1 MAQVTLTNL
10 ISKLSP
16 ELKQALEISA
26 GAAMNQGVP
35 AIEIEHWLLQL
46 ISQKDDG
53 LTQLWRSQNIDVE
66 KVVNELT
73 TKVGRLPKGNEGQ
86 PTLSPQLTELIKDA
100 WMIASVN
107 FGQGQIISLHLIQS
121 LLQQNVMG
129 MSTLTLASLS
139 EVSSQ
144 ALQGLITKTKVSK
157 EAGSV
162 PGQASSDS
170 GDALSKY
177 TINLTQQALDGKIDP
192 ISGRNSEVRK
202 AIDILCRKR
211 QNNPIFVGEP
221 GVGKTAVVEGL
232 ALRIAAGDVPSAI
245 QGVQLH
251 SLDLGLLQA
260 GASVKGEF
268 ENRLKDVI
276 NEVKNSETPIIVFI
290 DEAHTLIGAGGAAG
304 QNDAANLLKPA
315 LARGEFKTLA
325 ATTWAEYKKY
335 FEKDPA
341 LTRRFQLVTV
351 EEPSAEDAIQML
363 RGVADSLQSHHGA
376 FITESAIE
384 ASVNLSVRYL
394 PSRQL
399 PDKAISLLDTASARI
414 ALTQGA
420 KPELIESLEQRIRY
434 KKNELVARQKEQDL
448 FGGDSKEIA
457 SLLTSINA
465 DEAQLTSL
473 NSQWLKEV
481 DLVDQIKALQTQIG
495 HWGKYVNDETS
506 NVQSSDD
513 ELSDTQTDISAEDG
527 NSNDLATL
535 QHDLSALRENLSTLQ
550 GETPLVQALVDAN
563 TIAEIIGSWT
573 GIPVGTMLSDEI
585 EKLLSLESQ
594 LDQRVIGQNVAKQ
607 ELAKSIRISRA
618 GLTDNRKPIGV
629 FLMCGP
635 SGVGKTETAMA
646 LAEQLYGGTNDLTVI
661 NMTEFKEEHKISM
674 LLGSPAG
681 YVGFGEGGVLTE
693 AIRRNPYSV
702 LLLDE
707 MEKAHPGVHDLFY
720 QIFDKGSIK
729 DSEGRTVDF
738 KNTII
743 IMTSNAADQAI
754 CDACDDSEETL
765 DNAVLLETIRP
776 ELQRFF
782 KPAFLGRTTI
792 VPYYPLSDNEL
803 AKITE
808 IALNRIKKK
817 LAEQYQAT
825 FHWDES
831 FVDYVINKNSDPTT
845 GGRAVE
851 QIINRSLM
859 PKLAEECILRLSR
872 SETINHVEVTGIS
885 GSNFELSIS

>member
-1 MAQVTLTNL
+1 MTQVTLTNL
-10 ISKLSP
+10 VAKLSP
-16 ELKQALEISA
+16 ELKQALEVSA
-26 GAAMNQGVP
+26 GAAMNQNVP
-35 AIEIEHWLLQL
+35 SIETEHWLLQL
-46 ISQKDDG
+46 LSQQDKH
-53 LTQLWRSQNIDVE
+53 LNSLIQSQNLSQDNL
-66 KVVNELT
+66 VNELSS
-73 TKVGRLPKGNEGQ
+73 KIARFPKGNEGQ
-86 PTLSPQLTELIKDA
+86 PTLSQALTEIVKDA

-107 FGQGQIISLHLIQS
+107 YGHGEVISLHLIQAM
-121 LLQQNVMG
+121 LQQNVLG
-129 MSTLTLASLS
+129 MNTLQLESLQS
-139 EVSSQ
+139 VSLES
-144 ALQGLITKTKVSK
+144 LQGLINKTAVARAKTGAV
-157 EAGSV
+157 AADGTGGAPV
-162 PGQASSDS
+162 GN
-170 GDALSKY
+170 DALSKY
-177 TINLTQQALDGKIDP
+177 TTNLTQQALDGNIDP

-211 QNNPIFVGEP
+211 QNNPIMVGEP

-232 ALRIAAGDVPSAI
+232 ALRIAANEVPGAL
-245 QGVQLH
+245 QGVQIH

-276 NEVKNSETPIIVFI
+276 NEVKNSEKPIIVFI

-315 LARGEFKTLA
+315 LARGEFKTIA

-341 LTRRFQLVTV
+341 LTRRFQVV
-351 EEPSAEDAIQML
+351 SIEEPNAEDAKQML
-363 RGVADSLQSHHGA
+363 RGIAASLQKHHGA
-376 FITESAIE
+376 FIAESAID
-384 ASVNLSVRYL
+384 AAVHLSIRYL

-420 KPELIESLEQRIRY
+420 KPEVIEALEQTIRY
-434 KKNELVARQKEQDL
+434 QQNEKSALEKENAL
-448 FGGDSKEIA
+448 FGIAEDEIA
-457 SLLTSINA
+457 ELTTEIAEN
-465 DEAQLTSL
+465 EKKLTDY
-473 NSQWLKEV
+473 QARWKQEV
-481 DLVDQIKALQTQIG
+481 DLVDEIK
-495 HWGKYVNDETS
+495 
-506 NVQSSDD
+506 
-513 ELSDTQTDISAEDG
+513 
-527 NSNDLATL
+527 TL
-535 QHDLSALRENLSTLQ
+535 QQEISDEQAEESVDKAKQDKLNELIDQLGELQ
-550 GETPLVQALVDAN
+550 GEEPLVNAMVDDN
-563 TIAEIIGSWT
+563 TIAQVIANWT
-573 GIPVGTMLSDEI
+573 GIPVGNMMSDEI
-585 EKLLSLESQ
+585 ARLLSLEEE
-594 LDQRVIGQNVAKQ
+594 LDKRVIGQNVAKQ
-607 ELAKSIRISRA
+607 ELAKAIRISRA
-618 GLTDNRKPIGV
+618 GLTDSRKPIGV

-646 LAEQLYGGTNDLTVI
+646 LAEQLYGGSNDLTVI

-720 QIFDKGSIK
+720 QIFDKGHIK

-754 CDACDDSEETL
+754 CDVCADNSERLSNEE
-765 DNAVLLETIRP
+765 LLEAIRP
-776 ELQRFF
+776 DLQHYF

-792 VPYYPLSDNEL
+792 VPYYPLNDEEL

-808 IALNRIKKK
+808 ISLNRIKKK
-817 LAEQYQAT
+817 LAEQYQASFT
-825 FHWDES
+825 WDEG
-831 FVDYVINKNSDPTT
+831 FVDYVVGKNTDPTT

-859 PKLAEECILRLSR
+859 PKLAEECISRLSLQQPITQVSVTAAN
-872 SETINHVEVTGIS
+872 SEEG
-885 GSNFELSIS
+885 FELTIQ

>member
-1 MAQVTLTNL
+1 MTQVTLTNL
-10 ISKLSP
+10 VGKLSP
-16 ELKQALEISA
+16 ELKQALEASA
-26 GAAMNQGVP
+26 GAAMNQGVG
-35 AIEIEHWLLQL
+35 AIETEYWILQL
-46 ISQKDDG
+46 ISQKDPK
-53 LTQLWRSQNIDVE
+53 LMALCESQKLSLDAL
-66 KVVNELT
+66 VNELS
-73 TKVGRLPKGNEGQ
+73 KKISMLPKGNEGQ
-86 PTLSPQLTELIKDA
+86 PTLSHGLTELIKDA

-107 FGQGQIISLHLIQS
+107 YGHGEIVSLHLIQA
-121 LLQQNVMG
+121 LMQQNVLG
-129 MSTLTLASLS
+129 VNTLQLETLSSVSLES
-139 EVSSQ
+139 
-144 ALQGLITKTKVSK
+144 LQGLIKKTPIARNS
-157 EAGSV
+157 ATPSANGSV
-162 PGQASSDS
+162 DTTPAGN
-170 GDALSKY
+170 DALSKY
-177 TINLTQQALDGKIDP
+177 TVNLTQQAIDGNIDP
-192 ISGRNSEVRK
+192 ISGRNAEVRK

-211 QNNPIFVGEP
+211 QNNPIMVGEP

-232 ALRIAAGDVPSAI
+232 ALRIAADEVPSAL
-245 QGVQLH
+245 QGVQIH

-276 NEVKNSETPIIVFI
+276 NEVKSSEVPIIVFI

-315 LARGEFKTLA
+315 LARGEFKTIA

-341 LTRRFQLVTV
+341 LTRRFQVVTI
-351 EEPSAEDAIQML
+351 EEPNAEDAMQML
-363 RGVADSLQSHHGA
+363 RGVAASLQAHHGA
-376 FITESAIE
+376 FIAESAIE
-384 ASVNLSVRYL
+384 AAVNLSIRYL

-420 KPELIESLEQRIRY
+420 KPEVLETLEQTIRY
-434 KKNELVARQKEQDL
+434 QENEKSALEKEDAL
-448 FGGDSKEIA
+448 FSNSAELIKELTQSIEENQQALAAYYTRWEKEI
-457 SLLTSINA
+457 
-465 DEAQLTSL
+465 E
-473 NSQWLKEV
+473 
-481 DLVDQIKALQTQIG
+481 LVDQIKA
-495 HWGKYVNDETS
+495 
-506 NVQSSDD
+506 VQQDITEEQEQDAIDSSKQKQLDTLRT
-513 ELSDTQTDISAEDG
+513 ELAE
-527 NSNDLATL
+527 
-535 QHDLSALRENLSTLQ
+535 LQ
-550 GETPLVQALVDAN
+550 GEEPLVYAMVDDN
-563 TIAEIIGSWT
+563 TIAQVIANWT
-573 GIPVGTMLSDEI
+573 GIPVGNMMSDEI
-585 EKLLSLESQ
+585 AKLLTLEDE
-594 LDQRVIGQNVAKQ
+594 LNTRVIGQDVAKN
-607 ELAKSIRISRA
+607 ELAKAIRISRA

-646 LAEQLYGGTNDLTVI
+646 LAEQLYGGSNDLTVI

-720 QIFDKGSIK
+720 QIFDKGHIK

-754 CDACDDSEETL
+754 CDVCAKTTERI
-765 DNAVLLETIRP
+765 DNDELLESIRP
-776 ELQRFF
+776 DLQQYF

-792 VPYYPLSDNEL
+792 VPYYPLNDEEL

-808 IALNRIKKK
+808 ISLNRIKKK
-817 LAEQYQAT
+817 LAEQYQASFT
-825 FHWDES
+825 WDADFIQ
-831 FVDYVINKNSDPTT
+831 FVVDRNTDPTT

-859 PKLAEECILRLSR
+859 PRLAEECIGRLSR
-872 SETINHVEVTGIS
+872 SEPITQVTVS
-885 GSNFELSIS
+885 ATNNSADFDLSIK

>member
-1 MAQVTLTNL
+1 MTQVTLTNL
-10 ISKLSP
+10 VAKLSP
-16 ELKQALEISA
+16 ELKQALEVSA
-26 GAAMNQGVP
+26 GAAMNQNVP
-35 AIEIEHWLLQL
+35 SIETEHWLLQL
-46 ISQKDDG
+46 LSQQDKH
-53 LTQLWRSQNIDVE
+53 LNSLIQSQNLSQDNL
-66 KVVNELT
+66 VNELSS
-73 TKVGRLPKGNEGQ
+73 KIARFPKGNEGQ
-86 PTLSPQLTELIKDA
+86 PTLSQALTEIVKDA

-107 FGQGQIISLHLIQS
+107 YGHGEVISLHLIQAM
-121 LLQQNVMG
+121 LQQNVLG
-129 MSTLTLASLS
+129 MNTLQLESLQS
-139 EVSSQ
+139 VSLES
-144 ALQGLITKTKVSK
+144 LQGLINKTAVARAKTGAAAADGTGGAPV
-157 EAGSV
+157 GN
-162 PGQASSDS
+162 
-170 GDALSKY
+170 DALSKY
-177 TINLTQQALDGKIDP
+177 TTNLTQQALDGNIDP

-211 QNNPIFVGEP
+211 QNNPIMVGEP

-232 ALRIAAGDVPSAI
+232 ALRIAANEVPGAL
-245 QGVQLH
+245 QGVQIH

-276 NEVKNSETPIIVFI
+276 NEVKNSEQPIIVFI

-315 LARGEFKTLA
+315 LARGEFKTIA

-341 LTRRFQLVTV
+341 LTRRFQVV
-351 EEPSAEDAIQML
+351 SIEEPNAEDAKQML
-363 RGVADSLQSHHGA
+363 RGIAASLQKHHGA
-376 FITESAIE
+376 FIAESAID
-384 ASVNLSVRYL
+384 AAVHLSIRYL

-420 KPELIESLEQRIRY
+420 KPEVIEALEQTIRY
-434 KKNELVARQKEQDL
+434 QQNEKAALEKENAL
-448 FGGDSKEIA
+448 FGIAEDEIA
-457 SLLTSINA
+457 ELATEISENEKKLTDYQA
-465 DEAQLTSL
+465 RWKQ
-473 NSQWLKEV
+473 EV
-481 DLVDQIKALQTQIG
+481 DFVDQIKALQQEIS
-495 HWGKYVNDETS
+495 DEQAEES
-506 NVQSSDD
+506 VDKAKQDKLN
-513 ELSDTQTDISAEDG
+513 ELIDQLGE
-527 NSNDLATL
+527 
-535 QHDLSALRENLSTLQ
+535 LQ
-550 GETPLVQALVDAN
+550 GEEPLVNAMVDDN
-563 TIAEIIGSWT
+563 TIAQVIANWT
-573 GIPVGTMLSDEI
+573 GIPVGNMMSDEI
-585 EKLLSLESQ
+585 ARLLSLEEE
-594 LDQRVIGQNVAKQ
+594 LDKRVIGQNVAKQ
-607 ELAKSIRISRA
+607 ELAKAIRISRA
-618 GLTDNRKPIGV
+618 GLTDSRKPIGV

-646 LAEQLYGGTNDLTVI
+646 LAEQLYGGSNDLTVI

-720 QIFDKGSIK
+720 QIFDKGHIK

-754 CDACDDSEETL
+754 CDVCADNSERLSNEE
-765 DNAVLLETIRP
+765 LLEAIRP
-776 ELQRFF
+776 DLQHYF

-792 VPYYPLSDNEL
+792 VPYYPLNDEEL

-808 IALNRIKKK
+808 ISLNRIKKK
-817 LAEQYQAT
+817 LAEQYQASFT
-825 FHWDES
+825 WDEG
-831 FVDYVINKNSDPTT
+831 FVDYVVGKNTDPTT

-859 PKLAEECILRLSR
+859 PKLAEECISRLSLQQPITQVSVTAAN
-872 SETINHVEVTGIS
+872 SEEG
-885 GSNFELSIS
+885 FELTIQ

>member
-1 MAQVTLTNL
+1 MTQVTLTNL
-10 ISKLSP
+10 VAKLSP
-16 ELKQALEISA
+16 ELKQALEVSA
-26 GAAMNQGVP
+26 GAAMNQNVP
-35 AIEIEHWLLQL
+35 SIETEHWLLQL
-46 ISQKDDG
+46 LSQQDKH
-53 LTQLWRSQNIDVE
+53 LNSLIQSQNLSQDNL
-66 KVVNELT
+66 VNELSS
-73 TKVGRLPKGNEGQ
+73 KIARFPKGNEGQ
-86 PTLSPQLTELIKDA
+86 PTLSQALTEIVKDA

-107 FGQGQIISLHLIQS
+107 YGHGEVISLHLIQAM
-121 LLQQNVMG
+121 LQQNVLG
-129 MSTLTLASLS
+129 MNTLQLESLQS
-139 EVSSQ
+139 VSLES
-144 ALQGLITKTKVSK
+144 LQGLINKTAVARAKTGAAAADGTGGAPV
-157 EAGSV
+157 GN
-162 PGQASSDS
+162 
-170 GDALSKY
+170 DALSKY
-177 TINLTQQALDGKIDP
+177 TTNLTQQALDGNIDP

-211 QNNPIFVGEP
+211 QNNPIMVGEP

-232 ALRIAAGDVPSAI
+232 ALRIAANEVPGAL
-245 QGVQLH
+245 QGVQIH

-276 NEVKNSETPIIVFI
+276 NEVKNSEKPIIVFI

-315 LARGEFKTLA
+315 LARGEFKTIA

-341 LTRRFQLVTV
+341 LTRRFQVV
-351 EEPSAEDAIQML
+351 SIEEPNAEDAKQML
-363 RGVADSLQSHHGA
+363 RGIAASLQKHHGA
-376 FITESAIE
+376 FIAESAID
-384 ASVNLSVRYL
+384 AAVHLSIRYL

-420 KPELIESLEQRIRY
+420 KPEVIEALEQTIRY
-434 KKNELVARQKEQDL
+434 QQNEKAALEKENAL
-448 FGGDSKEIA
+448 FGIAEDEIA
-457 SLLTSINA
+457 ELTTEIAEN
-465 DEAQLTSL
+465 EKKLTDY
-473 NSQWLKEV
+473 QARWKQEV
-481 DLVDQIKALQTQIG
+481 DFVDQIKALQQEIS
-495 HWGKYVNDETS
+495 DEQAEES
-506 NVQSSDD
+506 VDKAKQDKLN
-513 ELSDTQTDISAEDG
+513 ELIDQLGE
-527 NSNDLATL
+527 
-535 QHDLSALRENLSTLQ
+535 LQ
-550 GETPLVQALVDAN
+550 GEEPLVNAMVDDN
-563 TIAEIIGSWT
+563 TIAQVIANWT
-573 GIPVGTMLSDEI
+573 GIPVGNMMSDEI
-585 EKLLSLESQ
+585 ARLLSLEEE
-594 LDQRVIGQNVAKQ
+594 LDKRVIGQNVAKQ
-607 ELAKSIRISRA
+607 ELAKAIRISRA
-618 GLTDNRKPIGV
+618 GLTDSRKPIGV

-646 LAEQLYGGTNDLTVI
+646 LAEQLYGGSNDLTVI

-720 QIFDKGSIK
+720 QIFDKGHIK

-754 CDACDDSEETL
+754 CDVCADNSERLSNEE
-765 DNAVLLETIRP
+765 LLEAIRP
-776 ELQRFF
+776 DLQHYF

-792 VPYYPLSDNEL
+792 VPYYPLNDEEL

-808 IALNRIKKK
+808 ISLNRIKKK
-817 LAEQYQAT
+817 LAEQYQASFT
-825 FHWDES
+825 WDEG
-831 FVDYVINKNSDPTT
+831 FVDYVVGKNTDPTT

-859 PKLAEECILRLSR
+859 PKLAEECISRLSLQQPITQVSVTAAN
-872 SETINHVEVTGIS
+872 SEEG
-885 GSNFELSIS
+885 FELTIQ

>member
-10 ISKLSP
+10 VSKLSP
-16 ELKQALEISA
+16 ELKQALEVSA

-35 AIEIEHWLLQL
+35 AIEVEHWILQL
-46 ISQKDDG
+46 ISQKDKG
-53 LTQLWRSQNIDVE
+53 LENLCRSQNIAQDAL
-66 KVVNELT
+66 VNELT
-73 TKVGRLPKGNEGQ
+73 DKITRLPKGSEGQ
-86 PTLSPQLTELIKDA
+86 PTLSHDLTELIKDA

-107 FGQGQIISLHLIQS
+107 YGHGEIISLHLIQS
-121 LLQQNVMG
+121 MLQQNVMG
-129 MSTLTLASLS
+129 VSTLKLESLKD
-139 EVSSQ
+139 VSTES
-144 ALQGLITKTKVSK
+144 LQGLIRKS
-157 EAGSV
+157 G
-162 PGQASSDS
+162 ASTSTTS
-170 GDALSKY
+170 HGNSTGGESSSGGDALSKY
-177 TINLTQQALDGKIDP
+177 TINLTQQAQDGKIDP

-232 ALRIAAGDVPSAI
+232 ALRIATGEVPAAI
-245 QGVQLH
+245 QGVQIH

-276 NEVKNSETPIIVFI
+276 NEVKNSEEPIIVFI

-315 LARGEFKTLA
+315 LARGEFKTIA

-341 LTRRFQLVTV
+341 LTRRFQVVTI
-351 EEPSAEDAIQML
+351 EEPNAEDAMQML
-363 RGVADSLQSHHGA
+363 RGVADSLQRHHGA
-376 FITESAIE
+376 FITESAI
-384 ASVNLSVRYL
+384 AAAVNLSIRYL

-420 KPELIESLEQRIRY
+420 KPEIIESLEQMIRY
-434 KKNELVARQKEQDL
+434 QENELMALAKEQALFGGNEDDIAEVTQQKEQNQNRLDAL
-448 FGGDSKEIA
+448 NIQWNQEVELVDKIKAIQSDISNA
-457 SLLTSINA
+457 SEETENP
-465 DEAQLTSL
+465 DQLTAEL
-473 NSQWLKEV
+473 NKLR
-481 DLVDQIKALQTQIG
+481 
-495 HWGKYVNDETS
+495 
-506 NVQSSDD
+506 D
-513 ELSDTQTDISAEDG
+513 ELAE
-527 NSNDLATL
+527 
-535 QHDLSALRENLSTLQ
+535 LQ
-550 GETPLVQALVDAN
+550 GETPLVHALVDEG
-563 TIAEIIGSWT
+563 TIAEVIANWT
-573 GIPVGTMLSDEI
+573 GIPVGSMLSDEI
-585 EKLLSLESQ
+585 NKLLTLESE
-594 LDQRVIGQNVAKQ
+594 LDKRVIGQNVAKQ
-607 ELAKSIRISRA
+607 ELAKAIRISRA

-646 LAEQLYGGTNDLTVI
+646 LAEQLYGGSNDMTII

-720 QIFDKGSIK
+720 QIFDKGHIK
-729 DSEGRTVDF
+729 DSEGRSVDF

-754 CDACDDSEETL
+754 CDACDEAESQL
-765 DNAVLLETIRP
+765 DNSTLLEMIRP
-776 ELQRFF
+776 DLQRYF

-792 VPYYPLSDNEL
+792 VPYYPLNDSEL
-803 AKITE
+803 GKITE
-808 IALNRIKKK
+808 ISLNRIKKK
-817 LAEQYQAT
+817 LAEQYQAS
-825 FHWDES
+825 FRWDES
-831 FVDYVINKNSDPTT
+831 FINYVVEKNNDPTT

-859 PKLAEECILRLSR
+859 PKLAEECINRLSR
-872 SETINHVEVTGIS
+872 QEAINHVEVSGDDKNGFSLRIS
-885 GSNFELSIS
+885 

>member
-1 MAQVTLTNL
+1 MTQVTLTNL
-10 ISKLSP
+10 VGKLSP
-16 ELKQALEISA
+16 ELKQALEASA
-26 GAAMNQGVP
+26 GAAMNQGVG
-35 AIEIEHWLLQL
+35 AIETEHWILQL
-46 ISQKDDG
+46 ISQKDPK
-53 LTQLWRSQNIDVE
+53 LMALCESQKLSLDAL
-66 KVVNELT
+66 VNELT
-73 TKVGRLPKGNEGQ
+73 KKVSMLAKGNEGQ
-86 PTLSPQLTELIKDA
+86 PTLSHGLTELIKDA

-107 FGQGQIISLHLIQS
+107 YGHGEIVSLHLIQA
-121 LLQQNVMG
+121 LMQQNVLG
-129 MSTLTLASLS
+129 VSTLQLETLSSVSLES
-139 EVSSQ
+139 
-144 ALQGLITKTKVSK
+144 LQGLIKKTPIARNS
-157 EAGSV
+157 ASPSASGSV
-162 PGQASSDS
+162 DTTPAGN
-170 GDALSKY
+170 DALSKY
-177 TINLTQQALDGKIDP
+177 TVNLTQQAIDGNIDP
-192 ISGRNSEVRK
+192 ISGRNAEVRK

-211 QNNPIFVGEP
+211 QNNPIMVGEP

-232 ALRIAAGDVPSAI
+232 ALRIAADEVPSAL
-245 QGVQLH
+245 QGVQIH

-276 NEVKNSETPIIVFI
+276 NEVKSSEVPIIVFI

-315 LARGEFKTLA
+315 LARGEFKTIA

-341 LTRRFQLVTV
+341 LTRRFQVVTI
-351 EEPSAEDAIQML
+351 EEPNAEDAMQML
-363 RGVADSLQSHHGA
+363 RGVAASLQAHHGA
-376 FITESAIE
+376 FIAESAIE
-384 ASVNLSVRYL
+384 AAVNLSIRYL

-420 KPELIESLEQRIRY
+420 KPEVLETLEQTIRY
-434 KKNELVARQKEQDL
+434 QENEKAALEKEDAL
-448 FGGDSKEIA
+448 FSNSAEIIEELTQSIEENQQALAAYYTRWEKEI
-457 SLLTSINA
+457 
-465 DEAQLTSL
+465 E
-473 NSQWLKEV
+473 
-481 DLVDQIKALQTQIG
+481 LVDQIKT
-495 HWGKYVNDETS
+495 
-506 NVQSSDD
+506 VQQEITEEQEQDAVD
-513 ELSDTQTDISAEDG
+513 AAKQKQLDTLRTELAD
-527 NSNDLATL
+527 
-535 QHDLSALRENLSTLQ
+535 LQ
-550 GETPLVQALVDAN
+550 GEEPLVYAMVDDN
-563 TIAEIIGSWT
+563 TIAQVIANWT
-573 GIPVGTMLSDEI
+573 GIPVGNMMSDEI
-585 EKLLSLESQ
+585 AKLLTLEDE
-594 LDQRVIGQNVAKQ
+594 LNTRVIGQDVAKN
-607 ELAKSIRISRA
+607 ELAKAIRISRA

-646 LAEQLYGGTNDLTVI
+646 LAEQLYGGSNDLTVI

-720 QIFDKGSIK
+720 QIFDKGHIK

-754 CDACDDSEETL
+754 CDVCAKTTDRI
-765 DNAVLLETIRP
+765 DNDELLEAIRP
-776 ELQRFF
+776 DLQQYF

-792 VPYYPLSDNEL
+792 VPYYPLNDEEL

-808 IALNRIKKK
+808 ISLNRIKKK
-817 LAEQYQAT
+817 LAEQYQASFT
-825 FHWDES
+825 WDADFIQ
-831 FVDYVINKNSDPTT
+831 FVVDRNTDPTT

-859 PKLAEECILRLSR
+859 PRLAEECIGRLSR
-872 SETINHVEVTGIS
+872 SEPITQVTVSATNNSADFDLTIK
-885 GSNFELSIS
+885 

>member
-1 MAQVTLTNL
+1 MTQVTLTNL
-10 ISKLSP
+10 VGKLSP
-16 ELKQALEISA
+16 ELKQALEASA
-26 GAAMNQGVP
+26 GAAMNQGVG
-35 AIEIEHWLLQL
+35 AIETEHWILQL
-46 ISQKDDG
+46 ISQKDPK
-53 LTQLWRSQNIDVE
+53 LMALCESQKLSLDAL
-66 KVVNELT
+66 VNELS
-73 TKVGRLPKGNEGQ
+73 KKISMLPKGSEGQ
-86 PTLSPQLTELIKDA
+86 PTLSHGLTELIKDA

-107 FGQGQIISLHLIQS
+107 YGHGEIVSLHLIQA
-121 LLQQNVMG
+121 LMQQNVLG
-129 MSTLTLASLS
+129 VSTLQLETLSSVSLES
-139 EVSSQ
+139 
-144 ALQGLITKTKVSK
+144 LQGLIKKTPIARNS
-157 EAGSV
+157 AAPSAGGSV
-162 PGQASSDS
+162 DTTPS
-170 GDALSKY
+170 GNDALSKY
-177 TINLTQQALDGKIDP
+177 TVNLTQQAIDGNIDP
-192 ISGRNSEVRK
+192 ISGRNAEVRK

-211 QNNPIFVGEP
+211 QNNPIMVGEP

-232 ALRIAAGDVPSAI
+232 ALRIAADEVPSAL
-245 QGVQLH
+245 QGVQIH

-276 NEVKNSETPIIVFI
+276 NEVKSSEVPIIVFI

-315 LARGEFKTLA
+315 LARGEFKTIA

-341 LTRRFQLVTV
+341 LTRRFQVVTI
-351 EEPSAEDAIQML
+351 EEPNAEDAMQML
-363 RGVADSLQSHHGA
+363 RGVAASLQAHHGA
-376 FITESAIE
+376 FIAESAIE
-384 ASVNLSVRYL
+384 AAVNLSIRYL

-420 KPELIESLEQRIRY
+420 KPEVLETLEQTIRY
-434 KKNELVARQKEQDL
+434 QENEKSALEKEDAL
-448 FGGDSKEIA
+448 FSNSAELIKELTQSIEENQQALAAYYTRWEKEI
-457 SLLTSINA
+457 
-465 DEAQLTSL
+465 E
-473 NSQWLKEV
+473 
-481 DLVDQIKALQTQIG
+481 LVDQIK
-495 HWGKYVNDETS
+495 S
-506 NVQSSDD
+506 VQQEITEEQEQDTVD
-513 ELSDTQTDISAEDG
+513 ANKQKQLDTLRTELAD
-527 NSNDLATL
+527 
-535 QHDLSALRENLSTLQ
+535 LQ
-550 GETPLVQALVDAN
+550 GEEPLVYAMVDDN
-563 TIAEIIGSWT
+563 TIAQVIANWT
-573 GIPVGTMLSDEI
+573 GIPVGNMMSDEI
-585 EKLLSLESQ
+585 AKLLTLEDE
-594 LDQRVIGQNVAKQ
+594 LNTRVIGQDVAKN
-607 ELAKSIRISRA
+607 ELAKAIRISRA

-646 LAEQLYGGTNDLTVI
+646 LAEQLYGGSNDLTVI

-720 QIFDKGSIK
+720 QIFDKGHIK

-754 CDACDDSEETL
+754 CDVCAKTTDRI
-765 DNAVLLETIRP
+765 DNDELLESIRP
-776 ELQRFF
+776 DLQQYF

-792 VPYYPLSDNEL
+792 VPYYPLNDEEL

-808 IALNRIKKK
+808 ISLNRIKKK
-817 LAEQYQAT
+817 LAEQYQASFT
-825 FHWDES
+825 WDADFIQ
-831 FVDYVINKNSDPTT
+831 FVVDRNTDPTT

-859 PKLAEECILRLSR
+859 PRLAEECIGRLSR
-872 SETINHVEVTGIS
+872 SEPITQVTVS
-885 GSNFELSIS
+885 ATNNSADFDLSIK

>member
-1 MAQVTLTNL
+1 MTQVTLTNL
-10 ISKLSP
+10 VGKLSP
-16 ELKQALEISA
+16 ELKQALEASA
-26 GAAMNQGVP
+26 GAAMNQGVG
-35 AIEIEHWLLQL
+35 AIETEHWILQL
-46 ISQKDDG
+46 ISQKDPK
-53 LTQLWRSQNIDVE
+53 LMALCESQKLSLDAL
-66 KVVNELT
+66 VNELT
-73 TKVGRLPKGNEGQ
+73 KKVSMLAKGNEGQ
-86 PTLSPQLTELIKDA
+86 PTLSHGLTELIKDA

-107 FGQGQIISLHLIQS
+107 YGHGEIVSLHLIQA
-121 LLQQNVMG
+121 LMQQNVLG
-129 MSTLTLASLS
+129 VSTLQLETLSSVSLES
-139 EVSSQ
+139 
-144 ALQGLITKTKVSK
+144 LQGLIKKTPIARNTASPSSS
-157 EAGSV
+157 GSV
-162 PGQASSDS
+162 DTTPAGN
-170 GDALSKY
+170 DALSKY
-177 TINLTQQALDGKIDP
+177 TVNLTQQALDGNIDP
-192 ISGRNSEVRK
+192 ISGRNAEVRK

-211 QNNPIFVGEP
+211 QNNPIMVGEP

-232 ALRIAAGDVPSAI
+232 ALRIAADEVPSAL
-245 QGVQLH
+245 QGVQIH

-276 NEVKNSETPIIVFI
+276 NEVKSSEMPIIVFI

-315 LARGEFKTLA
+315 LARGEFKTIA

-341 LTRRFQLVTV
+341 LTRRFQVVTI
-351 EEPSAEDAIQML
+351 EEPNAEDAMQML
-363 RGVADSLQSHHGA
+363 RGVAASLQAHHGA
-376 FITESAIE
+376 FIAESAIE
-384 ASVNLSVRYL
+384 AAVNLSIRYL

-420 KPELIESLEQRIRY
+420 KPEVLETLEQTIRY
-434 KKNELVARQKEQDL
+434 QENEKAALEKEDAL
-448 FGGDSKEIA
+448 FSNSAEIIEELTQSIEENQQALAAYYTRWEKEI
-457 SLLTSINA
+457 
-465 DEAQLTSL
+465 E
-473 NSQWLKEV
+473 
-481 DLVDQIKALQTQIG
+481 LVDQIKT
-495 HWGKYVNDETS
+495 
-506 NVQSSDD
+506 VQQEITEEQEQDAVD
-513 ELSDTQTDISAEDG
+513 ATKQKQLDTLRTELAD
-527 NSNDLATL
+527 
-535 QHDLSALRENLSTLQ
+535 LQ
-550 GETPLVQALVDAN
+550 GEEPLVYAMVDDN
-563 TIAEIIGSWT
+563 TIAQVIANWT
-573 GIPVGTMLSDEI
+573 GIPVGNMMSDEI
-585 EKLLSLESQ
+585 AKLLTLEDE
-594 LDQRVIGQNVAKQ
+594 LNTRVIGQDVAKN
-607 ELAKSIRISRA
+607 ELAKAIRISRA

-646 LAEQLYGGTNDLTVI
+646 LAEQLYGGSNDLTVI

-720 QIFDKGSIK
+720 QIFDKGHIK

-754 CDACDDSEETL
+754 CDVCAKTTDRI
-765 DNAVLLETIRP
+765 DNDELLEAIRP
-776 ELQRFF
+776 DLQQYF

-792 VPYYPLSDNEL
+792 VPYYPLNDEEL

-808 IALNRIKKK
+808 ISLNRIKKK
-817 LAEQYQAT
+817 LAEQYQASFT
-825 FHWDES
+825 WDADFIQ
-831 FVDYVINKNSDPTT
+831 FVVDRNTDPTT

-859 PKLAEECILRLSR
+859 PRLAEECIGRLSR
-872 SETINHVEVTGIS
+872 SEPITHVSVSATNNSADFDLTIK
-885 GSNFELSIS
+885 

>member
-1 MAQVTLTNL
+1 MTQVTLTNL
-10 ISKLSP
+10 VGKLSP
-16 ELKQALEISA
+16 ELKQALEASA
-26 GAAMNQGVP
+26 GAAMNQGVG
-35 AIEIEHWLLQL
+35 AIETEHWILQL
-46 ISQKDDG
+46 ISQKDTK
-53 LTQLWRSQNIDVE
+53 LMALCESQKLSLDAL
-66 KVVNELT
+66 VNELT
-73 TKVGRLPKGNEGQ
+73 KKISMLPKGNEGQ
-86 PTLSPQLTELIKDA
+86 PTLSHSLTELIKDA

-107 FGQGQIISLHLIQS
+107 YGHGEIVSLHLIQA
-121 LLQQNVMG
+121 LMQQNVLG
-129 MSTLTLASLS
+129 VSTLQLETLSSVSLES
-139 EVSSQ
+139 
-144 ALQGLITKTKVSK
+144 LQGLIKKIPIARNSATPSANGTVDTTP
-157 EAGSV
+157 AGN
-162 PGQASSDS
+162 
-170 GDALSKY
+170 DALSKY
-177 TINLTQQALDGKIDP
+177 TVNLTQQAIDGNIDP
-192 ISGRNSEVRK
+192 ISGRNAEVRK

-211 QNNPIFVGEP
+211 QNNPIMVGEP

-232 ALRIAAGDVPSAI
+232 ALRIAADEVPSAL
-245 QGVQLH
+245 QGVQIH

-276 NEVKNSETPIIVFI
+276 NEVKSSEIPIIVFI

-315 LARGEFKTLA
+315 LARGEFKTIA

-341 LTRRFQLVTV
+341 LTRRFQVVTI
-351 EEPSAEDAIQML
+351 EEPNAEDAMQML
-363 RGVADSLQSHHGA
+363 RGVAASLQAHHGA
-376 FITESAIE
+376 FIAESAIE
-384 ASVNLSVRYL
+384 AAVNLSIRYL

-420 KPELIESLEQRIRY
+420 KPEVLETLEQTIRY
-434 KKNELVARQKEQDL
+434 QENEKSALEKEDALFSNSAELIKELTVSIEENQKALAAYYTRWER
-448 FGGDSKEIA
+448 EI
-457 SLLTSINA
+457 
-465 DEAQLTSL
+465 E
-473 NSQWLKEV
+473 
-481 DLVDQIKALQTQIG
+481 LVDQIK
-495 HWGKYVNDETS
+495 S
-506 NVQSSDD
+506 VQQEITEEQEQNAVDPNKQKQLD
-513 ELSDTQTDISAEDG
+513 TLRTELAD
-527 NSNDLATL
+527 
-535 QHDLSALRENLSTLQ
+535 LQ
-550 GETPLVQALVDAN
+550 GEEPLVYAMVDDN
-563 TIAEIIGSWT
+563 TIAQVIANWT
-573 GIPVGTMLSDEI
+573 GIPVGNMMSDEI
-585 EKLLSLESQ
+585 AKLLTLEDE
-594 LDQRVIGQNVAKQ
+594 LNTRVIGQDVAKN
-607 ELAKSIRISRA
+607 ELAKAIRISRA

-646 LAEQLYGGTNDLTVI
+646 LAEQLYGGSNDLTVI

-720 QIFDKGSIK
+720 QIFDKGHIK

-754 CDACDDSEETL
+754 CDVCAKTTDRI
-765 DNAVLLETIRP
+765 DNDELLEAIRP
-776 ELQRFF
+776 DLQQYF

-792 VPYYPLSDNEL
+792 VPYYPLNDEEL

-808 IALNRIKKK
+808 ISLNRIKKK
-817 LAEQYQAT
+817 LAEQYQASFT
-825 FHWDES
+825 WDADFIQ
-831 FVDYVINKNSDPTT
+831 FVVDRNTDPTT

-859 PKLAEECILRLSR
+859 PRLAEECIGRLSR
-872 SETINHVEVTGIS
+872 SEPITQVTVS
-885 GSNFELSIS
+885 ATNNSADFDLSIK

>member
-1 MAQVTLTNL
+1 MTQVTLTNL
-10 ISKLSP
+10 VGKLSP
-16 ELKQALEISA
+16 ELKQALEASA
-26 GAAMNQGVP
+26 GAAMNQGVG
-35 AIEIEHWLLQL
+35 AIETEHWILQL
-46 ISQKDDG
+46 ISQKDAK
-53 LTQLWRSQNIDVE
+53 LMALCESQKLSLDAL
-66 KVVNELT
+66 VNELT
-73 TKVGRLPKGNEGQ
+73 KKISMLPKGNEGQ
-86 PTLSPQLTELIKDA
+86 PTLSHSLTELIKDA

-107 FGQGQIISLHLIQS
+107 YGHGEIVSLHLIQA
-121 LLQQNVMG
+121 LMQQNVLG
-129 MSTLTLASLS
+129 VSTLQLETLSSVSLES
-139 EVSSQ
+139 
-144 ALQGLITKTKVSK
+144 LQGLIKKTPIARNSATPSANGTVDTTP
-157 EAGSV
+157 AGN
-162 PGQASSDS
+162 
-170 GDALSKY
+170 DALSKY
-177 TINLTQQALDGKIDP
+177 TVNLTQQAIDGNIDP
-192 ISGRNSEVRK
+192 ISGRNAEVRK

-211 QNNPIFVGEP
+211 QNNPIMVGEP

-232 ALRIAAGDVPSAI
+232 ALRIAADEVPSAL
-245 QGVQLH
+245 QGVQIH

-276 NEVKNSETPIIVFI
+276 NEVKSSEVPIIVFI

-315 LARGEFKTLA
+315 LARGEFKTIA

-341 LTRRFQLVTV
+341 LTRRFQVVTI
-351 EEPSAEDAIQML
+351 EEPNAEDAMQML
-363 RGVADSLQSHHGA
+363 RGVAASLQAHHGA
-376 FITESAIE
+376 FIAESAIE
-384 ASVNLSVRYL
+384 AAVNLSIRYL

-420 KPELIESLEQRIRY
+420 KPEVLETLEQTIRY
-434 KKNELVARQKEQDL
+434 QENEKSALEKEDALFSNSAELIKELTLSIEENQKALAAYYTRWE
-448 FGGDSKEIA
+448 KEI
-457 SLLTSINA
+457 
-465 DEAQLTSL
+465 E
-473 NSQWLKEV
+473 
-481 DLVDQIKALQTQIG
+481 LVDQVKSVQQEITEEQEQNA
-495 HWGKYVNDETS
+495 VDS
-506 NVQSSDD
+506 NKQKQLDTLRT
-513 ELSDTQTDISAEDG
+513 ELAD
-527 NSNDLATL
+527 
-535 QHDLSALRENLSTLQ
+535 LQ
-550 GETPLVQALVDAN
+550 GEEPLVYAMVDDN
-563 TIAEIIGSWT
+563 TIAQVIANWT
-573 GIPVGTMLSDEI
+573 GIPVGNMMSDEI
-585 EKLLSLESQ
+585 AKLLTLEDE
-594 LDQRVIGQNVAKQ
+594 LNTRVIGQDVAKN
-607 ELAKSIRISRA
+607 ELAKAIRISRA

-646 LAEQLYGGTNDLTVI
+646 LAEQLYGGSNDLTVI

-720 QIFDKGSIK
+720 QIFDKGHIK

-754 CDACDDSEETL
+754 CDVCAKTTDRI
-765 DNAVLLETIRP
+765 DNDELLEAIRP
-776 ELQRFF
+776 DLQQYF

-792 VPYYPLSDNEL
+792 VPYYPLNDEEL

-808 IALNRIKKK
+808 ISLNRIKKK
-817 LAEQYQAT
+817 LAEQYQASFT
-825 FHWDES
+825 WDADFIQ
-831 FVDYVINKNSDPTT
+831 FVVDRNTDPTT

-859 PKLAEECILRLSR
+859 PRLAEECIGRLSR
-872 SETINHVEVTGIS
+872 SEPITQVTVS
-885 GSNFELSIS
+885 ATNNSADFDLSIK

>member
-1 MAQVTLTNL
+1 MTQVTLTNL
-10 ISKLSP
+10 VAKLSP
-16 ELKQALEISA
+16 DLKQALEVSA

-35 AIEIEHWLLQL
+35 SIETEHWLLQL
-46 ISQKDDG
+46 ISQQDAN
-53 LTQLWRSQNIDVE
+53 LSNLIQSQKLSQDSI
-66 KVVNELT
+66 VNELSN
-73 TKVGRLPKGNEGQ
+73 KIARLPKGNEGQ
-86 PTLSPQLTELIKDA
+86 PTLSHGLTELIKDA

-107 FGQGQIISLHLIQS
+107 YGHGEVISLHLIQA
-121 LLQQNVMG
+121 LLQQNVLG
-129 MSTLTLASLS
+129 VNTLQLESLQS
-139 EVSSQ
+139 VSLES
-144 ALQGLITKTKVSK
+144 LQGLINKTAVARNTTS
-157 EAGSV
+157 SV
-162 PGQASSDS
+162 QGASSPQ
-170 GDALSKY
+170 GQPTGNDALSKY
-177 TINLTQQALDGKIDP
+177 TINLTQQAIEGNIDP

-211 QNNPIFVGEP
+211 QNNPIMVGEP

-232 ALRIAAGDVPSAI
+232 ALRIAADEVPGAL
-245 QGVQLH
+245 QGVQIH

-276 NEVKNSETPIIVFI
+276 NEVKNSEVPIIVFI

-315 LARGEFKTLA
+315 LARGEFKTIA

-341 LTRRFQLVTV
+341 LTRRFQVV
-351 EEPSAEDAIQML
+351 SIEEPNAEDAKQML
-363 RGVADSLQSHHGA
+363 RGVAASLQKHHGA
-376 FITESAIE
+376 FIAESAID
-384 ASVNLSVRYL
+384 AAVNLSIRYL

-420 KPELIESLEQRIRY
+420 KPEVIESLEQTIRY
-434 KKNELVARQKEQDL
+434 QKNEKAALEKENAL
-448 FGGDSKEIA
+448 FGIAEEEIA
-457 SLLTSINA
+457 QISQEIDEN
-465 DEAQLTSL
+465 EAQLAAL
-473 NSQWLKEV
+473 NTRWQEEIK
-481 DLVDQIKALQTQIG
+481 LVDKIKALQEEI
-495 HWGKYVNDETS
+495 S
-506 NVQSSDD
+506 NAQG
-513 ELSDTQTDISAEDG
+513 EQAP
-527 NSNDLATL
+527 
-535 QHDLSALRENLSTLQ
+535 DLSKQKTLNDTIDTLSQLQ
-550 GETPLVQALVDAN
+550 GEQPLVNAMVDDN
-563 TIAEIIGSWT
+563 TIAQVIANWT
-573 GIPVGTMLSDEI
+573 GIPVGNMMSDEI
-585 EKLLSLESQ
+585 ARLLSLEEE
-594 LDQRVIGQNVAKQ
+594 LDKRVIGQDVAKQ
-607 ELAKSIRISRA
+607 ELAKAIRISRA
-618 GLTDNRKPIGV
+618 GLTDSRKPIGV

-646 LAEQLYGGTNDLTVI
+646 LAEQLYGGANDMTII

-720 QIFDKGSIK
+720 QIFDKGHIK

-754 CDACDDSEETL
+754 CDACEDRDQRMSNEE
-765 DNAVLLETIRP
+765 LLESIRP
-776 ELQRFF
+776 DLQHYF

-792 VPYYPLSDNEL
+792 VPYYPLNDEEL

-808 IALNRIKKK
+808 ISLNRIKKK
-817 LAEQYQAT
+817 LAEQYQASFT
-825 FHWDES
+825 WDKG
-831 FVDYVINKNSDPTT
+831 FVDFVVNKNTDPTT

-859 PKLAEECILRLSR
+859 PKLAEECISRLSQQQPITQV
-872 SETINHVEVTGIS
+872 SVVAANNPS
-885 GSNFELSIS
+885 GFELTIQ

>member
-1 MAQVTLTNL
+1 MTQVTLTNL
-10 ISKLSP
+10 VAKLSP
-16 ELKQALEISA
+16 ELKRALEASA
-26 GAAMNQGVP
+26 GAAMNQGVA
-35 AIEIEHWLLQL
+35 AIEPEHWLLTLLNQQDMHLKTL
-46 ISQKDDG
+46 IESQKINQD
-53 LTQLWRSQNIDVE
+53 QLAS
-66 KVVNELT
+66 ELAN
-73 TKVGRLPKGNEGQ
+73 RIESLPKVQDSQ
-86 PTLSPQLTELIKDA
+86 PTLSHALTELLKDA

-107 FGQGQIISLHLIQS
+107 YGHGEIISLHLVQA

-129 MSTLTLASLS
+129 
-139 EVSSQ
+139 VSSNNLESLQ
-144 ALQGLITKTKVSK
+144 NVSTESLQGLINKTPVKRATQKSTG
-157 EAGSV
+157 E
-162 PGQASSDS
+162 ASSAANTAS
-170 GDALSKY
+170 ANDALSKY
-177 TINLTQQALDGKIDP
+177 TINLTQQAIEGNIDP

-232 ALRIAAGDVPSAI
+232 ALRIAADEVPSAL

-276 NEVKNSETPIIVFI
+276 NEVKNSDVPIIVFI

-315 LARGEFKTLA
+315 LARGEFKTIA

-341 LTRRFQLVTV
+341 LTRRFQVVTV
-351 EEPSAEDAIQML
+351 EEPNAEDAKQML
-363 RGVADSLQSHHGA
+363 RGIAASLQKHHGA
-376 FITESAIE
+376 FITESAID
-384 ASVNLSVRYL
+384 AAVNLSIRYL

-420 KPELIESLEQRIRY
+420 KPEVIEALEQTIRY
-434 KKNELVARQKEQDL
+434 QQNEQSALEKEFDL
-448 FGGDSKEIA
+448 FGTGAEEIA
-457 SLLTSINA
+457 ELKQEIATNQSQLAAYQTRWEQEITLVDEIKVLQQSITESEA
-465 DEAQLTSL
+465 PDEAQQNQL
-473 NSQWLKEV
+473 NALF
-481 DLVDQIKALQTQIG
+481 DQ
-495 HWGKYVNDETS
+495 
-506 NVQSSDD
+506 
-513 ELSDTQTDISAEDG
+513 
-527 NSNDLATL
+527 
-535 QHDLSALRENLSTLQ
+535 LRELQ
-550 GETPLVQALVDAN
+550 GEEPLVNAMVDDA
-563 TIAEIIGSWT
+563 TIAQVISGWT
-573 GIPVGTMLSDEI
+573 GIPVGNMMSDEI
-585 EKLLSLESQ
+585 ARLLSLESE
-594 LDQRVIGQNVAKQ
+594 LDKRVIGQNVAKQ
-607 ELAKSIRISRA
+607 ELAKAIRISRA

-646 LAEQLYGGTNDLTVI
+646 LAEQLYGGSNDLTVI

-720 QIFDKGSIK
+720 QIFDKGHIK

-738 KNTII
+738 KNTLI

-754 CDACDDSEETL
+754 CDVCDE
-765 DNAVLLETIRP
+765 NAERISNDELLEAIRP
-776 ELQRFF
+776 DLQRYF

-792 VPYYPLSDNEL
+792 VPYYPLNDDEL

-808 IALNRIKKK
+808 IALNRIRKK
-817 LAEQYQAT
+817 LAEQYQASFT
-825 FHWDES
+825 WDAG
-831 FVDYVINKNSDPTT
+831 FVDLVVSKNTDPTT

-859 PKLAEECILRLSR
+859 PKLAEECIARLSTQQPI
-872 SETINHVEVTGIS
+872 SQVTVTAASTPQG
-885 GSNFELSIS
+885 FELDIQ

>member
-1 MAQVTLTNL
+1 MTQVTLTNL
-10 ISKLSP
+10 VAKLSP
-16 ELKQALEISA
+16 ELKQALEVSA
-26 GAAMNQGVP
+26 GAAMNQNVP
-35 AIEIEHWLLQL
+35 SIETEHWLLQL
-46 ISQKDDG
+46 LSQQDKH
-53 LTQLWRSQNIDVE
+53 LNSLIQSQNLSQDNL
-66 KVVNELT
+66 VNELSS
-73 TKVGRLPKGNEGQ
+73 KIARFPKGNEGQ
-86 PTLSPQLTELIKDA
+86 PTLSQALTEIVKDA

-107 FGQGQIISLHLIQS
+107 YGHGEVISLHLIQAM
-121 LLQQNVMG
+121 LQQNVLG
-129 MSTLTLASLS
+129 MNTLQLESLQS
-139 EVSSQ
+139 VSLES
-144 ALQGLITKTKVSK
+144 LQGLINKTAVARAKTGAV
-157 EAGSV
+157 AADGTGGAPV
-162 PGQASSDS
+162 GN
-170 GDALSKY
+170 DALSKY
-177 TINLTQQALDGKIDP
+177 TTNLTQQALDGNIDP

-211 QNNPIFVGEP
+211 QNNPIMVGEP

-232 ALRIAAGDVPSAI
+232 ALRIAANEVPGAL
-245 QGVQLH
+245 QGVQIH

-276 NEVKNSETPIIVFI
+276 NEVKNSEKPIIVFI

-315 LARGEFKTLA
+315 LARGEFKTIA

-341 LTRRFQLVTV
+341 LTRRFQVV
-351 EEPSAEDAIQML
+351 SIEEPNAEDAKQML
-363 RGVADSLQSHHGA
+363 RGIAASLQKHHGA
-376 FITESAIE
+376 FIAESAID
-384 ASVNLSVRYL
+384 AAVHLSIRYL

-420 KPELIESLEQRIRY
+420 KPEVIEALEQTIRY
-434 KKNELVARQKEQDL
+434 QQNEKSALEKENAL
-448 FGGDSKEIA
+448 FGIAEDEIA
-457 SLLTSINA
+457 ELTTEIAEN
-465 DEAQLTSL
+465 EKKLTDY
-473 NSQWLKEV
+473 QARWKQEV
-481 DLVDQIKALQTQIG
+481 DLVDEIK
-495 HWGKYVNDETS
+495 
-506 NVQSSDD
+506 
-513 ELSDTQTDISAEDG
+513 
-527 NSNDLATL
+527 TL
-535 QHDLSALRENLSTLQ
+535 QQEISDGQAEESVDKAKQDKLNELIDQLGELQ
-550 GETPLVQALVDAN
+550 GEEPLVNAMVDDN
-563 TIAEIIGSWT
+563 TIAQVIANWT
-573 GIPVGTMLSDEI
+573 GIPVGNMMSDEI
-585 EKLLSLESQ
+585 ARLLSLEEE
-594 LDQRVIGQNVAKQ
+594 LDKRVIGQNVAKQ
-607 ELAKSIRISRA
+607 ELAKAIRISRA
-618 GLTDNRKPIGV
+618 GLTDSRKPIGV

-646 LAEQLYGGTNDLTVI
+646 LAEQLYGGSNDLTVI

-720 QIFDKGSIK
+720 QIFDKGHIK

-754 CDACDDSEETL
+754 CDVCADNSERLSNEE
-765 DNAVLLETIRP
+765 LLEAIRP
-776 ELQRFF
+776 DLQHYF

-792 VPYYPLSDNEL
+792 VPYYPLNDEEL

-808 IALNRIKKK
+808 ISLNRIKKK
-817 LAEQYQAT
+817 LAEQYQASFT
-825 FHWDES
+825 WDEG
-831 FVDYVINKNSDPTT
+831 FVDYVVGKNTDPTT

-859 PKLAEECILRLSR
+859 PKLAEECISRLSLQQPITQVSVTAAN
-872 SETINHVEVTGIS
+872 SEEG
-885 GSNFELSIS
+885 FELTIQ

>member
-1 MAQVTLTNL
+1 MTQVTLTNL
-10 ISKLSP
+10 VAKLSP
-16 ELKQALEISA
+16 ELKQALEVSA
-26 GAAMNQGVP
+26 GAAMNQNVP
-35 AIEIEHWLLQL
+35 SIETEHWLLQL
-46 ISQKDDG
+46 LSQQDKH
-53 LTQLWRSQNIDVE
+53 LNSLIQSQNLSQDNL
-66 KVVNELT
+66 VNELSS
-73 TKVGRLPKGNEGQ
+73 KIARFPKGNEGQ
-86 PTLSPQLTELIKDA
+86 PTLSQALTEIVKDA

-107 FGQGQIISLHLIQS
+107 YGHGEVISLHLIQAM
-121 LLQQNVMG
+121 LQQNVLG
-129 MSTLTLASLS
+129 MNTLQLESLQS
-139 EVSSQ
+139 VSLES
-144 ALQGLITKTKVSK
+144 LQGLINKTAVARAKTGAAAADGTGGAPV
-157 EAGSV
+157 GN
-162 PGQASSDS
+162 
-170 GDALSKY
+170 DALSKY
-177 TINLTQQALDGKIDP
+177 TTNLTQQALDGNIDP

-211 QNNPIFVGEP
+211 QNNPIMVGEP

-232 ALRIAAGDVPSAI
+232 ALRIAANEVPGAL
-245 QGVQLH
+245 QGVQIH

-276 NEVKNSETPIIVFI
+276 NEVKNSEKPIIVFI

-315 LARGEFKTLA
+315 LARGEFKTIA

-341 LTRRFQLVTV
+341 LTRRFQVV
-351 EEPSAEDAIQML
+351 SIEEPNAEDAKQML
-363 RGVADSLQSHHGA
+363 RGIAASLQKHHGA
-376 FITESAIE
+376 FIAESAID
-384 ASVNLSVRYL
+384 AAVHLSIRYL

-420 KPELIESLEQRIRY
+420 KPEVIEALEQTIRY
-434 KKNELVARQKEQDL
+434 QQNEKSALEKENAL
-448 FGGDSKEIA
+448 FGIAEDEIA
-457 SLLTSINA
+457 ELTTEIAEN
-465 DEAQLTSL
+465 EKKLTDY
-473 NSQWLKEV
+473 QARWKQEV
-481 DLVDQIKALQTQIG
+481 DLVDEIK
-495 HWGKYVNDETS
+495 
-506 NVQSSDD
+506 
-513 ELSDTQTDISAEDG
+513 
-527 NSNDLATL
+527 TL
-535 QHDLSALRENLSTLQ
+535 QQEISDEQAEESVDKAKQDKLNKLIDQLGELQ
-550 GETPLVQALVDAN
+550 GEEPLVNAMVDDN
-563 TIAEIIGSWT
+563 TIAQVIANWT
-573 GIPVGTMLSDEI
+573 GIPVGNMMSDEI
-585 EKLLSLESQ
+585 ARLLSLEEE
-594 LDQRVIGQNVAKQ
+594 LDKRVIGQNVAKQ
-607 ELAKSIRISRA
+607 ELAKAIRISRA
-618 GLTDNRKPIGV
+618 GLTDSRKPIGV

-646 LAEQLYGGTNDLTVI
+646 LAEQLYGGSNDLTVI

-720 QIFDKGSIK
+720 QIFDKGHIK

-754 CDACDDSEETL
+754 CDVCADNSERLSNEE
-765 DNAVLLETIRP
+765 LLEAIRP
-776 ELQRFF
+776 DLQHYF

-792 VPYYPLSDNEL
+792 VPYYPLNDEEL

-808 IALNRIKKK
+808 ISLNRIKKK
-817 LAEQYQAT
+817 LAEQYQASFT
-825 FHWDES
+825 WDEG
-831 FVDYVINKNSDPTT
+831 FVDYVVGKNTDPTT

-859 PKLAEECILRLSR
+859 PKLAEECISRLSLQQPITQVSVTAAN
-872 SETINHVEVTGIS
+872 SEEG
-885 GSNFELSIS
+885 FELTIQ

>member
-1 MAQVTLTNL
+1 MTQVTLTNL
-10 ISKLSP
+10 VGKLSP
-16 ELKQALEISA
+16 ELKQALEASA
-26 GAAMNQGVP
+26 GAAMNQGVG
-35 AIEIEHWLLQL
+35 AIETEHWILQL
-46 ISQKDDG
+46 ISQKDAK
-53 LTQLWRSQNIDVE
+53 LMALCESQKLSLDAL
-66 KVVNELT
+66 VNELT
-73 TKVGRLPKGNEGQ
+73 KKISMLPKGNEGQ
-86 PTLSPQLTELIKDA
+86 PTLSHSLTELIKDA

-107 FGQGQIISLHLIQS
+107 YGHGEIVSLHLIQA
-121 LLQQNVMG
+121 LMQQNVLG
-129 MSTLTLASLS
+129 VSTLQLETLSNVSLES
-139 EVSSQ
+139 
-144 ALQGLITKTKVSK
+144 LQGLIKKTPIARNSATPSANGTIDTTP
-157 EAGSV
+157 AGN
-162 PGQASSDS
+162 
-170 GDALSKY
+170 DALSKY
-177 TINLTQQALDGKIDP
+177 TVNLTQQAIDGNIDP
-192 ISGRNSEVRK
+192 ISGRNAEVRK

-211 QNNPIFVGEP
+211 QNNPIMVGEP

-232 ALRIAAGDVPSAI
+232 ALRIAADEVPSAL
-245 QGVQLH
+245 QGVQIH

-276 NEVKNSETPIIVFI
+276 NEVKSSEIPIIVFI
-290 DEAHTLIGAGGAAG
+290 DEAHTLIGAGGTAG

-315 LARGEFKTLA
+315 LARGEFKTIA

-341 LTRRFQLVTV
+341 LTRRFQVVTI
-351 EEPSAEDAIQML
+351 EEPNAEDAMQML
-363 RGVADSLQSHHGA
+363 RGVAASLQAHHGA
-376 FITESAIE
+376 FIAESAIE
-384 ASVNLSVRYL
+384 AAVNLSIRYL

-420 KPELIESLEQRIRY
+420 KPEVLETLEQTIRY
-434 KKNELVARQKEQDL
+434 QENEKSALEKEDALFSNSAELIKELTLSIEENQKALAAYYTRWE
-448 FGGDSKEIA
+448 KEI
-457 SLLTSINA
+457 
-465 DEAQLTSL
+465 E
-473 NSQWLKEV
+473 
-481 DLVDQIKALQTQIG
+481 LVDQVKSVQQEITEEQEQNA
-495 HWGKYVNDETS
+495 VDS
-506 NVQSSDD
+506 NKQKQLDTLRT
-513 ELSDTQTDISAEDG
+513 ELAD
-527 NSNDLATL
+527 
-535 QHDLSALRENLSTLQ
+535 LQ
-550 GETPLVQALVDAN
+550 GEEPLVYAMVDDN
-563 TIAEIIGSWT
+563 TIAQVIANWT
-573 GIPVGTMLSDEI
+573 GIPVGNMMSDEI
-585 EKLLSLESQ
+585 AKLLTLEDE
-594 LDQRVIGQNVAKQ
+594 LNTRVIGQDVAKN
-607 ELAKSIRISRA
+607 ELAKAIRISRA

-646 LAEQLYGGTNDLTVI
+646 LAEQLYGGSNDLTVI

-720 QIFDKGSIK
+720 QIFDKGHIK

-754 CDACDDSEETL
+754 CDVCAKTTDRI
-765 DNAVLLETIRP
+765 DNDELLEAIRP
-776 ELQRFF
+776 DLQQYF

-792 VPYYPLSDNEL
+792 VPYYPLNDEEL

-808 IALNRIKKK
+808 ISLNRIKKK
-817 LAEQYQAT
+817 LAEQYQASFT
-825 FHWDES
+825 WDADFIQ
-831 FVDYVINKNSDPTT
+831 FVVDRNTDPTT

-859 PKLAEECILRLSR
+859 PRLAEECIGRLSR
-872 SETINHVEVTGIS
+872 SEPITQVTVS
-885 GSNFELSIS
+885 ATNNSADFDLSIK

>member
-1 MAQVTLTNL
+1 MTQVTLTNL
-10 ISKLSP
+10 VAKLSP
-16 ELKQALEISA
+16 DLKQALEVSA

-35 AIEIEHWLLQL
+35 SIETEHWLLQL
-46 ISQKDDG
+46 ISQQDAN
-53 LTQLWRSQNIDVE
+53 LSNLIQSQKLSQDSI
-66 KVVNELT
+66 VNELSG
-73 TKVGRLPKGNEGQ
+73 KIARLPKGNEGQ
-86 PTLSPQLTELIKDA
+86 PTLSHGLTELVKDA

-107 FGQGQIISLHLIQS
+107 YGHGEVISLHLIQA
-121 LLQQNVMG
+121 LLQQNVLG
-129 MSTLTLASLS
+129 VNTLQLESLQS
-139 EVSSQ
+139 VSLES
-144 ALQGLITKTKVSK
+144 LQGLINKTAVARSK
-157 EAGSV
+157 TSV
-162 PGQASSDS
+162 AQGGGAEGQPTAN
-170 GDALSKY
+170 DALSKY
-177 TINLTQQALDGKIDP
+177 TINLTQQAIDGNIDP
-192 ISGRNSEVRK
+192 ISGRNAEVRK

-211 QNNPIFVGEP
+211 QNNPIMVGEP

-232 ALRIAAGDVPSAI
+232 ALRIAADEVPGAL
-245 QGVQLH
+245 QGVQIH

-276 NEVKNSETPIIVFI
+276 NEVKNSEVPIIVFI

-315 LARGEFKTLA
+315 LARGEFKTIA

-341 LTRRFQLVTV
+341 LTRRFQVV
-351 EEPSAEDAIQML
+351 SIEEPNAEDAKQML
-363 RGVADSLQSHHGA
+363 RGVAASLQKHHGA
-376 FITESAIE
+376 FIAESAID
-384 ASVNLSVRYL
+384 AAVHLSIRYL

-420 KPELIESLEQRIRY
+420 KPEVIESLEQTIRY
-434 KKNELVARQKEQDL
+434 QKNEKAALEKENAL
-448 FGGDSKEIA
+448 FGIAEEEIA
-457 SLLTSINA
+457 EITSEI
-465 DEAQLTSL
+465 EANETQLTEL
-473 NSQWLKEV
+473 NTRWQEEIK
-481 DLVDQIKALQTQIG
+481 LVDQIKALQ
-495 HWGKYVNDETS
+495 E
-506 NVQSSDD
+506 
-513 ELSDTQTDISAEDG
+513 EISAAQGEE
-527 NSNDLATL
+527 SA
-535 QHDLSALRENLSTLQ
+535 DLSKQKTLNDTIDSLTELQ
-550 GETPLVQALVDAN
+550 GEQPLVNAMVDDN
-563 TIAEIIGSWT
+563 TIAQVIANWT
-573 GIPVGTMLSDEI
+573 GIPVGNMMSDEI
-585 EKLLSLESQ
+585 ARLLSLEEE
-594 LDQRVIGQNVAKQ
+594 LDKRVIGQDVAKQ
-607 ELAKSIRISRA
+607 ELAKAIRISRA
-618 GLTDNRKPIGV
+618 GLTDSRKPIGV

-646 LAEQLYGGTNDLTVI
+646 LAEQLYGGSNDMTII

-720 QIFDKGSIK
+720 QIFDKGHIK

-754 CDACDDSEETL
+754 CDACENSEQRMSNEE
-765 DNAVLLETIRP
+765 LLESIRP
-776 ELQRFF
+776 DLQHYF

-792 VPYYPLSDNEL
+792 VPYYPLNDEEL

-808 IALNRIKKK
+808 ISLNRIKKK
-817 LAEQYQAT
+817 LAEQYQASFT
-825 FHWDES
+825 WDKG
-831 FVDYVINKNSDPTT
+831 FVDFVVNKNTDPTT

-859 PKLAEECILRLSR
+859 PKLAEECISRLSQQQPITQV
-872 SETINHVEVTGIS
+872 SVVAASNPS
-885 GSNFELSIS
+885 GFELTIQ

>member
-1 MAQVTLTNL
+1 MTQVTLTNL
-10 ISKLSP
+10 VGKLSP
-16 ELKQALEISA
+16 ELKQALEASA
-26 GAAMNQGVP
+26 GAAMNQGVG
-35 AIEIEHWLLQL
+35 AIETEHWILQL
-46 ISQKDDG
+46 ISQKDPKIMA
-53 LTQLWRSQNIDVE
+53 LCESQKLSLDAL
-66 KVVNELT
+66 VNELT
-73 TKVGRLPKGNEGQ
+73 KKISMLPKGNEGQ
-86 PTLSPQLTELIKDA
+86 PTLSHSLTELIKDA

-107 FGQGQIISLHLIQS
+107 YGHGEIVSLHLIQA
-121 LLQQNVMG
+121 LMQQNVLG
-129 MSTLTLASLS
+129 VSTLQLEALSSVSLES
-139 EVSSQ
+139 
-144 ALQGLITKTKVSK
+144 LQGLIKKTPIARNTAAPS
-157 EAGSV
+157 ANGSV
-162 PGQASSDS
+162 DTTPAGN
-170 GDALSKY
+170 DALSKY
-177 TINLTQQALDGKIDP
+177 TVNLTQQAIDGNIDP
-192 ISGRNSEVRK
+192 ISGRNAEVRK

-211 QNNPIFVGEP
+211 QNNPIMVGEP

-232 ALRIAAGDVPSAI
+232 ALRIAADEVPSAL
-245 QGVQLH
+245 QGVQIH

-276 NEVKNSETPIIVFI
+276 NEVKSSEVPIIVFI

-315 LARGEFKTLA
+315 LARGEFKTIA

-341 LTRRFQLVTV
+341 LTRRFQVVTI
-351 EEPSAEDAIQML
+351 EEPNAEDAMQML
-363 RGVADSLQSHHGA
+363 RGVAASLQAHHGA
-376 FITESAIE
+376 FIAESAIE
-384 ASVNLSVRYL
+384 AAVNLSIRYL

-420 KPELIESLEQRIRY
+420 KPEVLETLEQTVRY
-434 KKNELVARQKEQDL
+434 QENEKSALEKEDAL
-448 FGGDSKEIA
+448 FSNSAEVIKELAQSIEENQQALAAYYTRWEKEI
-457 SLLTSINA
+457 
-465 DEAQLTSL
+465 E
-473 NSQWLKEV
+473 
-481 DLVDQIKALQTQIG
+481 LVDQIKT
-495 HWGKYVNDETS
+495 
-506 NVQSSDD
+506 VQQEITEEQEQDAVD
-513 ELSDTQTDISAEDG
+513 
-527 NSNDLATL
+527 ATKQKQL
-535 QHDLSALRENLSTLQ
+535 DALRTELADLQ
-550 GETPLVQALVDAN
+550 GEEPLVYAMVDDN
-563 TIAEIIGSWT
+563 TIAQVIANWT
-573 GIPVGTMLSDEI
+573 GIPVGNMMSDEI
-585 EKLLSLESQ
+585 AKLLTLEDE
-594 LDQRVIGQNVAKQ
+594 LNTRVIGQDVAKN
-607 ELAKSIRISRA
+607 ELAKAIRISRA

-646 LAEQLYGGTNDLTVI
+646 LAEQLYGGSNDLTVI

-720 QIFDKGSIK
+720 QIFDKGHIK

-754 CDACDDSEETL
+754 CDVCAKSTDRI
-765 DNAVLLETIRP
+765 DNDELLESIRP
-776 ELQRFF
+776 DLQQYF

-792 VPYYPLSDNEL
+792 VPYYPLNDEEL

-808 IALNRIKKK
+808 ISLNRIKKK
-817 LAEQYQAT
+817 LAEQYQASFT
-825 FHWDES
+825 WDADFIQ
-831 FVDYVINKNSDPTT
+831 FVVDRNTDPTT

-859 PKLAEECILRLSR
+859 PRLAEECIGRLSR
-872 SETINHVEVTGIS
+872 SEPITQVTVS
-885 GSNFELSIS
+885 ATNNSADFDLSIK

>member
-1 MAQVTLTNL
+1 MTQVTLTNL
-10 ISKLSP
+10 VAKLSP
-16 ELKQALEISA
+16 ELKRALEASA
-26 GAAMNQGVP
+26 GAAMNQGVA
-35 AIEIEHWLLQL
+35 AIEPEHWLLTLLNQQDAHLKTL
-46 ISQKDDG
+46 IESQKINQD
-53 LTQLWRSQNIDVE
+53 QLAS
-66 KVVNELT
+66 ELANRIE
-73 TKVGRLPKGNEGQ
+73 RLPKVQDSQ
-86 PTLSPQLTELIKDA
+86 PTLSHSLTELLKDA

-107 FGQGQIISLHLIQS
+107 YGHGEIISLHLVQA

-129 MSTLTLASLS
+129 
-139 EVSSQ
+139 VSSNNLESLQ
-144 ALQGLITKTKVSK
+144 NVSTESLQGLINKTPVKRATQQSTG
-157 EAGSV
+157 E
-162 PGQASSDS
+162 ASSAANTAS
-170 GDALSKY
+170 ANDALSKY
-177 TINLTQQALDGKIDP
+177 TINLTQQAIEGNIDP

-232 ALRIAAGDVPSAI
+232 ALRIAADQVPSAL

-276 NEVKNSETPIIVFI
+276 NEVKNSDVPIIVFI

-315 LARGEFKTLA
+315 LARGEFKTIA

-341 LTRRFQLVTV
+341 LTRRFQVVTV
-351 EEPSAEDAIQML
+351 EEPNAEDAKQML
-363 RGVADSLQSHHGA
+363 RGIAASLQKHHGA
-376 FITESAIE
+376 FITESAID
-384 ASVNLSVRYL
+384 AAVNLSIRYL

-420 KPELIESLEQRIRY
+420 KPEVIEALEQTIRY
-434 KKNELVARQKEQDL
+434 QQNEQSALEKEFDL
-448 FGGDSKEIA
+448 FGTSAEEIA
-457 SLLTSINA
+457 ELEQEIATNQSQLA
-465 DEAQLTSL
+465 DYQTRWEQEIT
-473 NSQWLKEV
+473 
-481 DLVDQIKALQTQIG
+481 LVDEIKALQQSITESEMP
-495 HWGKYVNDETS
+495 DEAQ
-506 NVQSSDD
+506 QSQ
-513 ELSDTQTDISAEDG
+513 L
-527 NSNDLATL
+527 N
-535 QHDLSALRENLSTLQ
+535 ALLDQLHELQ
-550 GETPLVQALVDAN
+550 GEEPLVNAMVDDS
-563 TIAEIIGSWT
+563 TIAQVISGWTDIPIGN
-573 GIPVGTMLSDEI
+573 MMSDEI
-585 EKLLSLESQ
+585 ARLLSLESE
-594 LDQRVIGQNVAKQ
+594 LDKRVIGQNVAKQ
-607 ELAKSIRISRA
+607 ELAKAIRISRA

-646 LAEQLYGGTNDLTVI
+646 LAEQLYGGSNDLTVI

-720 QIFDKGSIK
+720 QIFDKGHIK

-738 KNTII
+738 KNTLI

-754 CDACDDSEETL
+754 CDVCDE
-765 DNAVLLETIRP
+765 NAERISNDELLEAIRP
-776 ELQRFF
+776 DLQRYF

-792 VPYYPLSDNEL
+792 VPYYPLNDDEL

-808 IALNRIKKK
+808 IALNRIRKK
-817 LAEQYQAT
+817 LAEQYQASFT
-825 FHWDES
+825 WDAG
-831 FVDYVINKNSDPTT
+831 FVNLVVSKNTDPTT

-859 PKLAEECILRLSR
+859 PKLAEECIARLSAQQPI
-872 SETINHVEVTGIS
+872 SQVTVTAASTPQGFDLDIQ
-885 GSNFELSIS
+885 

>member
-1 MAQVTLTNL
+1 MTQVTLTNL
-10 ISKLSP
+10 VGKLSTH
-16 ELKQALEISA
+16 LKQALETSA

-35 AIEIEHWLLQL
+35 AIEVEHWLLQL
-46 ISQKDDG
+46 LSQKDSNLNNLFD
-53 LTQLWRSQNIDVE
+53 SQ
-66 KVVNELT
+66 KVPQEELVKELT
-73 TKVGRLPKGNEGQ
+73 MKITLLTKGSEGQ
-86 PTLSPQLTELIKDA
+86 PTLSHALTELVKDA

-107 FGQGQIISLHLIQS
+107 YGHGEIVSLHLVQA

-129 MSTLTLASLS
+129 VKTLELKSLEAIS
-139 EVSSQ
+139 IES
-144 ALQGLITKTKVSK
+144 LQGLISKTPI
-157 EAGSV
+157 AR
-162 PGQASSDS
+162 ASSGGSSAAAGQVDTTPS
-170 GDALSKY
+170 GNDALSKY
-177 TINLTQQALDGKIDP
+177 TINLTQQAIDGKIDP
-192 ISGRNSEVRK
+192 ISGRNAEVRK

-211 QNNPIFVGEP
+211 QNNPIMVGEP

-232 ALRIAAGDVPSAI
+232 ALRIAADEVPMAL
-245 QGVQLH
+245 QGVQIH

-276 NEVKNSETPIIVFI
+276 NEVKNSDVPIIVFI

-315 LARGEFKTLA
+315 LARGEFKTIA

-341 LTRRFQLVTV
+341 LTRRFQIVTI
-351 EEPSAEDAIQML
+351 EEPNAEDAMQML
-363 RGVADSLQSHHGA
+363 RGVAASLQNHHGA
-376 FITESAIE
+376 FIAESAIE
-384 ASVNLSVRYL
+384 ASVHLSIRYL

-420 KPELIESLEQRIRY
+420 KPEVIESLEQTIKY
-434 KKNELVARQKEQDL
+434 QSNEKAALEKEQAL
-448 FGGDSKEIA
+448 FGNSEEAIVEIGKLIVENEQ
-457 SLLTSINA
+457 SLA
-465 DEAQLTSL
+465 AYQER
-473 NSQWLKEV
+473 WEKEV
-481 DLVDQIKALQTQIG
+481 VLVDQIKLVQQEITEQQLTGDVDSDKQAAL
-495 HWGKYVNDETS
+495 TS
-506 NVQSSDD
+506 LLNQLNEV
-513 ELSDTQTDISAEDG
+513 
-527 NSNDLATL
+527 
-535 QHDLSALRENLSTLQ
+535 Q
-550 GETPLVQALVDAN
+550 GEEPLVNAMVDDN
-563 TIAEIIGSWT
+563 TIAQIIANWT
-573 GIPVGTMLSDEI
+573 GIPVGNMMSDEI
-585 EKLLSLESQ
+585 AKLLTLEKE
-594 LDQRVIGQNVAKQ
+594 LDKRVIGQNVAKQ
-607 ELAKSIRISRA
+607 ELAKAIRISRA

-646 LAEQLYGGTNDLTVI
+646 LAEQLYGGSNDLTVI

-707 MEKAHPGVHDLFY
+707 MEKAHPGVHDMFY

-729 DSEGRTVDF
+729 DSEGRSIDF

-754 CDACDDSEETL
+754 CDVVAKSEERI
-765 DNAVLLETIRP
+765 DNTELLESIRP
-776 ELQRFF
+776 DLQQYF

-792 VPYYPLSDNEL
+792 VPYYPLNDDEL
-803 AKITE
+803 SKITE
-808 IALNRIKKK
+808 ISLNRIKKK

-825 FHWDES
+825 FNWDES
-831 FVDYVINKNSDPTT
+831 FIEFVVNRNSDPTT

-859 PKLAEECILRLSR
+859 PKLAEECISRLSR
-872 SETINHVEVTGIS
+872 NEPISEVAVIGSSSPEGFTLTIN
-885 GSNFELSIS
+885 

>member
-1 MAQVTLTNL
+1 MTQVTLTNL
-10 ISKLSP
+10 VGKLSP
-16 ELKQALEISA
+16 ELKQALEASA
-26 GAAMNQGVP
+26 GAAMNQGVG
-35 AIEIEHWLLQL
+35 AIETEHWILQL
-46 ISQKDDG
+46 ISQKDPKIMA
-53 LTQLWRSQNIDVE
+53 LCESQKLSLDAL
-66 KVVNELT
+66 VNELT
-73 TKVGRLPKGNEGQ
+73 KKISILPKGNEGQ
-86 PTLSPQLTELIKDA
+86 PTLSHSLTELIKDA

-107 FGQGQIISLHLIQS
+107 YGHGEIVSLHLIQA
-121 LLQQNVMG
+121 LMQQNVLG
-129 MSTLTLASLS
+129 VSTLQLEALSSVSLES
-139 EVSSQ
+139 
-144 ALQGLITKTKVSK
+144 LQGLIKKTPIARNTAAPS
-157 EAGSV
+157 ANGSV
-162 PGQASSDS
+162 DTTPAGN
-170 GDALSKY
+170 DALSKY
-177 TINLTQQALDGKIDP
+177 TVNLTQQAIDGNIDP
-192 ISGRNSEVRK
+192 ISGRNAEVRK

-211 QNNPIFVGEP
+211 QNNPIMVGEP

-232 ALRIAAGDVPSAI
+232 ALRIAADEVPSAL
-245 QGVQLH
+245 QGVQIH

-276 NEVKNSETPIIVFI
+276 NEVKSSEVPIIVFI

-315 LARGEFKTLA
+315 LARGEFKTIA

-341 LTRRFQLVTV
+341 LTRRFQVVTI
-351 EEPSAEDAIQML
+351 EEPNAEDAMQML
-363 RGVADSLQSHHGA
+363 RGVAASLQAHHGA
-376 FITESAIE
+376 FIAESAIE
-384 ASVNLSVRYL
+384 AAVNLSIRYL

-420 KPELIESLEQRIRY
+420 KPEVLETLEQTIRY
-434 KKNELVARQKEQDL
+434 QENEKSALEKEDAL
-448 FGGDSKEIA
+448 FSNSAEVIKELAQSIEENQQALAAYYTRWEKEI
-457 SLLTSINA
+457 
-465 DEAQLTSL
+465 E
-473 NSQWLKEV
+473 
-481 DLVDQIKALQTQIG
+481 LVDQIKT
-495 HWGKYVNDETS
+495 
-506 NVQSSDD
+506 VQQEITEEQEQDAVD
-513 ELSDTQTDISAEDG
+513 
-527 NSNDLATL
+527 ATKQKQL
-535 QHDLSALRENLSTLQ
+535 DALRTELADLQ
-550 GETPLVQALVDAN
+550 GEEPLVYAMVDDN
-563 TIAEIIGSWT
+563 TIAQVIANWT
-573 GIPVGTMLSDEI
+573 GIPVGNMMSDEI
-585 EKLLSLESQ
+585 AKLLTLEDE
-594 LDQRVIGQNVAKQ
+594 LNTRVIGQDVAKN
-607 ELAKSIRISRA
+607 ELAKAIRISRA

-646 LAEQLYGGTNDLTVI
+646 LAEQLYGGSNDLTVI

-720 QIFDKGSIK
+720 QIFDKGHIK

-754 CDACDDSEETL
+754 CDVCAKSTDRI
-765 DNAVLLETIRP
+765 DNDELLESIRP
-776 ELQRFF
+776 DLQQYF

-792 VPYYPLSDNEL
+792 VPYYPLNDEEL

-808 IALNRIKKK
+808 ISLNRIKKK
-817 LAEQYQAT
+817 LAEQYQASFT
-825 FHWDES
+825 WDADFIQ
-831 FVDYVINKNSDPTT
+831 FVVDRNTDPTT

-859 PKLAEECILRLSR
+859 PRLAEECIGRLSR
-872 SETINHVEVTGIS
+872 SEPITQVTVS
-885 GSNFELSIS
+885 ATNNSADFDLSIK